1 MPMKLREWMTCVLAV
16 ACVLVAFGTT
26 SAREEEKKE
35 KPKVIKGSDFGKK
48 TFEIKDKGEKVFV
61 VSFEADK
68 EVTVTTDATK
78 DTDVNLWV
86 YSGKKE
92 VGKDTSPGPKCKITF
107 TPKKEG
113 NFRLVVK
120 NTGGENK
127 VTMEVK
133 IAK

>member
-1 MPMKLREWMTCVLAV
+1 MKIREWMAGVAV
-16 ACVLVAFGTT
+16 ACLLVAF
-26 SAREEEKKE
+26 AAVRAEEKKP
-35 KPKVIKGSDFGKK
+35 PKVIKGSEFGKK
-48 TFEIKDKGEKVFV
+48 TFEIKDKGEKVFH

-68 EVTVTTDATK
+68 EVTVTTDGTK

-86 YSGKKE
+86 YEGKKE

-120 NTGGENK
+120 NKGGENK
-127 VTMEVK
+127 VTLEVK
-133 IAK
+133 VAK